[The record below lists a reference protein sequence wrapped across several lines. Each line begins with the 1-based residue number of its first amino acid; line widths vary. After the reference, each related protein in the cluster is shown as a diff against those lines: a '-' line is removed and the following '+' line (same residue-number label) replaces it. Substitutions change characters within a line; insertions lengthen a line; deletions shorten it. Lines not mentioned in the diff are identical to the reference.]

1 MATPNPIP
9 IPQVSVNKWR
19 EESSEKLT
27 ATLSEKQP
35 NKFAHYELVQ
45 NGNSLW
51 RTNLYI
57 LTLSTDCFNQVIFQL
72 DEYQYQVSS
81 NHSLASNYIV
91 SNRFPTNRFNKVK
104 DKPHPFVNF
113 WSPHSARA
121 LLLSKLVPHCRWCT
135 LLIFLWNQRIVIQ
148 IFVGKDT
155 KSQAWSNILLIK
167 TK

>member
-57 LTLSTDCFNQVIFQL
+57 LTLSTDCFNQIIFQL

-91 SNRFPTNRFNKVK
+91 STRFPTNKLIKVK
-104 DKPHPFVNF
+104 DKPYPFINF
-113 WSPHSARA
+113 LSPHSARA
-121 LLLSKLVPHCRWCT
+121 LLLSSST
-135 LLIFLWNQRIVIQ
+135 LQVMHTTDLPLEPKNRDSDIRRQRHKVSS
-148 IFVGKDT
+148 VK
-155 KSQAWSNILLIK
+155 
-167 TK
+167 